1 MCTMKHYIYFMF
13 IQLIFKINSDFVKS
27 ASVNILSTSPIGPY
41 KIVMKQL
48 YSCNPTKNNKI
59 QHNWYL
65 SHRDNTTFILGNT
78 TGDIPFDDTLSFE
91 VKMALR
97 DSHGRWQENSF
108 MQKWTKACTFIKYI
122 AGKAWPEISFGL
134 GFNTTKCPIPANF
147 YYAPGMDISIIKK
160 TNVPKSFLYGTYKL
174 NVYYTRQNEIY
185 GCQNYILEVKRL

>member
-27 ASVNILSTSPIGPY
+27 ASVNILSTSPI
-41 KIVMKQL
+41 
-48 YSCNPTKNNKI
+48 
-59 QHNWYL
+59 
-65 SHRDNTTFILGNT
+65 
-78 TGDIPFDDTLSFE
+78 FE

>member
-1 MCTMKHYIYFMF
+1 MKHIFLMF
-13 IQLIFKINSDFVKS
+13 IQLIFTINLESAKS
-27 ASVNILSTSPIGPY
+27 NSANIFSTSPIGPY
-41 KIVMKQL
+41 KLVMKQL

-147 YYAPGMDISIIKK
+147 YDAPGMDISIIKN
-160 TNVPKSFLYGTYKL
+160 TNVPKSFLYGTYKF

-185 GCQNYILEVKRL
+185 GCQICILEIKRL